1 MSVSTISESQLSI
14 LLDIR
19 HPLAYLAL
27 RPAAAIAR
35 EVQIGINWLPVV
47 APPLR
52 PPTAPSADD
61 DRGIRH
67 RRYRAQAIAREI
79 ETYAAAQGL
88 VLTEY
93 YRGPNPAAV
102 NLGWLWLRER
112 HPERLE
118 AFLIEAFRAYWGLEL
133 DPSSEAEVASLL
145 HSLDVDITRFR
156 AWCAAEGVAA
166 TAALADELR
175 EQGLSRVPCY
185 IVEAEVFFGRQHL
198 PMVRWILEGR
208 AGPTPI

>member
-1 MSVSTISESQLSI
+1 MSVSAISESRLSI

-35 EVQIGINWLPVV
+35 EVRIEINWLPVV

-52 PPTAPSADD
+52 RPTAPSADD

-88 VLTEY
+88 VLKES
-93 YRGPNPAAV
+93 YRGPDPAAV
-102 NLGWLWLRER
+102 NLGWLWIRER

-118 AFLIEAFRAYWGLEL
+118 AFLTEAFRAYWGLEL
-133 DPSSEAEVASLL
+133 DPSSESEVASLVD
-145 HSLDVDITRFR
+145 SLDADGAKYR

-166 TAALADELR
+166 AAALANELR

-208 AGPTPI
+208 AGPIPI